1 MQIIQ
6 DYRALH
12 AIPELDRSL
21 SKTLSYI
28 QNALSPLNCR
38 IFSPADSSLCAFFDF
53 GQKTTLAFR
62 ADMDALP
69 IHEQTG
75 LPWRSQHPG
84 KMHACGHDGHC
95 AILLELARRISAQT
109 SLKHNC
115 LLIFQPAE
123 ETTGGAE
130 ALCQTGLLEQYR
142 VSSVFGL
149 HLWPELPMGVVF
161 SRPGVLMS
169 RGCGITVRFTG
180 RSAHIAQSRQGVD
193 ALNACCRFYRKADC
207 FTNRRWLLK
216 FGKLTGGTAG
226 NILCGQGELQ
236 GSLRSLKNHKKA
248 QKKLTALC
256 DTVAQR
262 TGCQGQ
268 ILFWNGYP
276 AVDNS
281 PKLLAAVKK
290 IFPVQTIRQALFT
303 TDDFSCY
310 QQRVPGLYCL
320 LGLGDVPPLHSDRFC
335 FDEQV
340 LQTGADFFETLLQQ
354 L

>member
-1 MQIIQ
+1 MQIVQ

-21 SKTLSYI
+21 PKTLSYI
-28 QNALSPLNCR
+28 QDALSPLHCR
-38 IFSPADSSLCAFFDF
+38 IFSPVDSSLCAFFDF

-75 LPWRSQHPG
+75 LPWCSQHQG

-95 AILLELARRISAQT
+95 AILLELARWVSTQT
-109 SLKHNC
+109 AMNHNC

-142 VSSVFGL
+142 VTSVFGL
-149 HLWPELPMGVVF
+149 HLWPGLPMGVLF

-180 RSAHIAQSRQGVD
+180 KSAHIARFWQGVD
-193 ALNACCRFYRKADC
+193 ALNACCRFYRKAEGL
-207 FTNRRWLLK
+207 TNRHQLLK

-226 NILCGQGELQ
+226 NIVCGQGELQ
-236 GSLRSLKNHKKA
+236 GSLRTLKSHKKA

-256 DTVAQR
+256 GAVAR
-262 TGCQGQ
+262 RIGCQGQ
-268 ILFWNGYP
+268 ILFQSGYP

-281 PKLLAAVKK
+281 PPLLAAVRN
-290 IFPVQTIRQALFT
+290 IFPVQTIKQALFT

-310 QQRVPGLYCL
+310 QRRVPGLYCL

-335 FDEQV
+335 FDEQI
-340 LQTGADFFETLLQQ
+340 LKIGADFFGTLLQQ

>member
-1 MQIIQ
+1 MQIVQ

-12 AIPELDRSL
+12 TIPELDCNL
-21 SKTLSYI
+21 PKTISYI
-28 QNALSPLNCR
+28 QAALSPLQCR
-38 IFSPADSSLCAFFDF
+38 VFSPTEGSLCAFFDF
-53 GQKTTLAFR
+53 QQETSLAFR

-69 IHEQTG
+69 IYEQTG
-75 LPWRSQHPG
+75 LPWCSRHPG

-109 SLKHNC
+109 AMNHNC

-130 ALCQTGLLEQYR
+130 ALCETGLLEQYR
-142 VSSVFGL
+142 VKSIFGL
-149 HLWPELPMGVVF
+149 HLWPGLPKGMLF

-180 RSAHIAQSRQGVD
+180 KSAHIARFWQGTD
-193 ALNACCRFYRKADC
+193 ALSACCRFYRKAEG
-207 FTNRRWLLK
+207 FTNRQQLLK

-236 GSLRSLKNHKKA
+236 GSLRTLKKHKKA

-256 DTVAQR
+256 KSVSRR

-268 ILFWNGYP
+268 ILLQNGYP

-281 PKLLAAVKK
+281 PKLLAAVRN
-290 IFPVQTIRQALFT
+290 IFPVQPLKQALFT

-310 QQRVPGLYCL
+310 QRRVPGLYCL

-335 FDEQV
+335 FEEEV
-340 LQTGADFFETLLQQ
+340 LKTGADFFHALLQS